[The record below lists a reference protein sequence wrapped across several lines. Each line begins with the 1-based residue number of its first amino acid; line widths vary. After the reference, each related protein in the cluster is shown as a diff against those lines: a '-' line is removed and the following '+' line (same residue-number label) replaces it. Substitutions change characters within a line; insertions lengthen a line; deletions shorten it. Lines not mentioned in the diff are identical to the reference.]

1 MLRDLEYSDDQ
12 LLRRIIAGEEDSFV
26 CFYRRWQARIFRF
39 ALHMSGSAS
48 VAEDVAQE
56 TFMSVIRDASRFD
69 PALGTASAYLFGIAR
84 NQVLRRLEKD
94 RMLVPFPEP
103 DEAPLE
109 SRAKSNGNGH
119 HATSVQ
125 PVDLARKQTI
135 EHVREAV
142 LSLPGHY
149 REVVVLCDLQ
159 EMSYD
164 EAAAAGLIEGLN
176 MKSADFSEIVSDLAR
191 NEGLDEAV
199 RQSAFLH
206 ADACPRCDEE
216 LVMARSLSAA
226 LHGLAASSTAASAP
240 VRVENFLRG
249 EMRQRR
255 AAVAPTRMA
264 RAPHAQRW
272 ALGGI
277 AGLAAAALISVVL
290 LKPEIL
296 RLRGANAPAGSTQ
309 TTGATVQGSEA
320 TAQVAP
326 ASGNSGTVSAPD
338 ENSQQTGNSSPANS
352 NGAGTAAQDTE
363 AEYATTYVDLPSAEG
378 ANFSED
384 QTVVRVSMPRS
395 ALASFGLPV
404 RSDVSDANVLADF
417 VLGEDGM
424 PRAVRLVQ

>member
-1 MLRDLEYSDDQ
+1 MLREPEYSDDQ

-26 CFYRRWQARIFRF
+26 RFYRRWQARIFRF

-142 LSLPGHY
+142 LSLPSHY

-164 EAAAAGLIEGLN
+164 EAAGALN
-176 MKSADFSEIVSDLAR
+176 CAIGTVRSRLHRAR
-191 NEGLDEAV
+191 TL
-199 RQSAFLH
+199 
-206 ADACPRCDEE
+206 
-216 LVMARSLSAA
+216 
-226 LHGLAASSTAASAP
+226 LAAKLF
-240 VRVENFLRG
+240 ELR
-249 EMRQRR
+249 Q
-255 AAVAPTRMA
+255 PQTN
-264 RAPHAQRW
+264 
-272 ALGGI
+272 
-277 AGLAAAALISVVL
+277 AAA
-290 LKPEIL
+290 
-296 RLRGANAPAGSTQ
+296 RGRGS
-309 TTGATVQGSEA
+309 
-320 TAQVAP
+320 
-326 ASGNSGTVSAPD
+326 N
-338 ENSQQTGNSSPANS
+338 
-352 NGAGTAAQDTE
+352 
-363 AEYATTYVDLPSAEG
+363 
-378 ANFSED
+378 
-384 QTVVRVSMPRS
+384 
-395 ALASFGLPV
+395 
-404 RSDVSDANVLADF
+404 
-417 VLGEDGM
+417 
-424 PRAVRLVQ
+424 

>member
-1 MLRDLEYSDDQ
+1 MLREPEYSDDQ

-94 RMLVPFPEP
+94 RMLVPFPDA

-109 SRAKSNGNGH
+109 TRAKSNGNGH

-164 EAAAAGLIEGLN
+164 EAAAALN
-176 MKSADFSEIVSDLAR
+176 CAIGTVRSRLHRAR
-191 NEGLDEAV
+191 TL
-199 RQSAFLH
+199 
-206 ADACPRCDEE
+206 
-216 LVMARSLSAA
+216 
-226 LHGLAASSTAASAP
+226 LAAKLFELRQTPTNTAA
-240 VRVENFLRG
+240 RG
-249 EMRQRR
+249 R
-255 AAVAPTRMA
+255 A
-264 RAPHAQRW
+264 
-272 ALGGI
+272 
-277 AGLAAAALISVVL
+277 
-290 LKPEIL
+290 
-296 RLRGANAPAGSTQ
+296 
-309 TTGATVQGSEA
+309 
-320 TAQVAP
+320 
-326 ASGNSGTVSAPD
+326 
-338 ENSQQTGNSSPANS
+338 S
-352 NGAGTAAQDTE
+352 N
-363 AEYATTYVDLPSAEG
+363 
-378 ANFSED
+378 
-384 QTVVRVSMPRS
+384 
-395 ALASFGLPV
+395 
-404 RSDVSDANVLADF
+404 
-417 VLGEDGM
+417 
-424 PRAVRLVQ
+424 

>member
-1 MLRDLEYSDDQ
+1 MPQEPEYSDDQ

-125 PVDLARKQTI
+125 PVDLARKQTV

-142 LSLPGHY
+142 LSLPSHY

-164 EAAAAGLIEGLN
+164 EAAAALN
-176 MKSADFSEIVSDLAR
+176 CAIGTVRSRLHRARTLLAAKLFDL
-191 NEGLDEAV
+191 
-199 RQSAFLH
+199 RQTQMNTA
-206 ADACPRCDEE
+206 
-216 LVMARSLSAA
+216 ARS
-226 LHGLAASSTAASAP
+226 
-240 VRVENFLRG
+240 RG
-249 EMRQRR
+249 
-255 AAVAPTRMA
+255 
-264 RAPHAQRW
+264 
-272 ALGGI
+272 
-277 AGLAAAALISVVL
+277 
-290 LKPEIL
+290 
-296 RLRGANAPAGSTQ
+296 
-309 TTGATVQGSEA
+309 
-320 TAQVAP
+320 
-326 ASGNSGTVSAPD
+326 
-338 ENSQQTGNSSPANS
+338 S
-352 NGAGTAAQDTE
+352 N
-363 AEYATTYVDLPSAEG
+363 
-378 ANFSED
+378 
-384 QTVVRVSMPRS
+384 
-395 ALASFGLPV
+395 
-404 RSDVSDANVLADF
+404 
-417 VLGEDGM
+417 
-424 PRAVRLVQ
+424 